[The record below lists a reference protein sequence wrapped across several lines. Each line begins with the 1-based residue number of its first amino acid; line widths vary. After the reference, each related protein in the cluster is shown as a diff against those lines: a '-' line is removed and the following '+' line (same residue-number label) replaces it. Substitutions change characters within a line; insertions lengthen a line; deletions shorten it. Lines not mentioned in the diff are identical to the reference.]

1 MVKYWS
7 CLKLMFLTEVKQVM
21 FCLLISAPV
30 LGTNILFHGLFSTMF
45 YSVSL
50 ITREVQMKTTPV
62 RMTVRK
68 KDNTCWQGDEERG
81 TLVYCQWKCKVAEL
95 LWKMSFP
102 YFCAFHWWHHCLKW
116 SSSLVL
122 RQCLLDPSAR
132 RQWCDVEKICIL
144 DEAWVL
150 VSMNH
155 LLAVSSMLMNQQY
168 MVFAIE
174 YLFFSG
180 RNTLIFF

>member
-1 MVKYWS
+1 MLKDSKKKSQIGSTVNLHDSQILYLQVGLLAKVLFLTLKTILCLCPHLCKCRMVKYWS

-68 KDNTCWQGDEERG
+68 KDNTCWQGGEERG

-95 LWKMSFP
+95 LWKM
-102 YFCAFHWWHHCLKW
+102 
-116 SSSLVL
+116 
-122 RQCLLDPSAR
+122 
-132 RQWCDVEKICIL
+132 
-144 DEAWVL
+144 
-150 VSMNH
+150 
-155 LLAVSSMLMNQQY
+155 
-168 MVFAIE
+168 
-174 YLFFSG
+174 
-180 RNTLIFF
+180 

>member
-1 MVKYWS
+1 MLARRWRKGNP
-7 CLKLMFLTEVKQVM
+7 C
-21 FCLLISAPV
+21 
-30 LGTNILFHGLFSTMF
+30 IL
-45 YSVSL
+45 SVEMQSG
-50 ITREVQMKTTPV
+50 RAAMENV
-62 RMTVRK
+62 
-68 KDNTCWQGDEERG
+68 
-81 TLVYCQWKCKVAEL
+81 
-95 LWKMSFP
+95 SFP
-102 YFCAFHWWHHCLKW
+102 YFCAFRWWHHCLKW

-180 RNTLIFF
+180 RNTLIFFWRTIYSSHLGKKKSHCVNCIFLYLQYFWSPNVWVVFFSHHLIFQ